1 MSSERRP
8 APAHRGARG
17 FTLLELLVA
26 ITLLAILAVL
36 AWRGLD
42 SMTRTHEALAQR
54 DERIEALKTA
64 YAQFDADCTQLADPN
79 TLSRTPIEV
88 DANRVLLV
96 RDRRDDGQPPAWQI
110 VLYRIVD
117 GRLERLQSP
126 PITNRGDLR
135 GALDSLRQGGANA
148 ARYQLA
154 DNIDGISARAWI
166 EPGGWMDNTGALSA
180 ALFPAGSNTTTL
192 NGLPSASTP
201 SASTLS
207 ASAPAANTPG
217 IVVPAASVRAVEL
230 ALLVRMTPQGAPQR
244 FTRICMTGL

>member
-1 MSSERRP
+1 MSSDRS
-8 APAHRGARG
+8 ARG

-26 ITLLAILAVL
+26 ITLLAILAVI

-79 TLSRTPIEV
+79 TLSRSPVEV
-88 DANRVLLV
+88 DANRVLMV
-96 RDRRDDGQPPAWQI
+96 RDRRDDGQPPAWQV

-117 GRLERLQSP
+117 GRLERLQTQ

-135 GALDSLRQGGANA
+135 NAMDNLRQGGVGA
-148 ARYQLA
+148 ARYLLA
-154 DNIDGISARAWI
+154 ANVDSISARAWI

-192 NGLPSASTP
+192 TGLPSASTP
-201 SASTLS
+201 SASAPS
-207 ASAPAANTPG
+207 ANSPG
-217 IVVPAASVRAVEL
+217 VVVPAASVRAVEL

>member
-1 MSSERRP
+1 MSSNRSR
-8 APAHRGARG
+8 ARG

-64 YAQFDADCTQLADPN
+64 YAQFDDDCTQLADPN
-79 TLSRTPIEV
+79 TLSRPPVEM
-88 DANRVLLV
+88 DANGVLMV
-96 RDRRDDGQPPAWQI
+96 RDRRDDGQAPAWQV

-117 GRLERLQSP
+117 GRLERLQSQ

-135 GALDSLRQGGANA
+135 GAFDSLRQGGANA
-148 ARYQLA
+148 ARYRLA
-154 DNIDGISARAWI
+154 ENVDSIAARAWI
-166 EPGGWMDNTGALSA
+166 EPGGWMDSTGALSA
-180 ALFPAGSNTTTL
+180 TLFPGGSNTTTQT
-192 NGLPSASTP
+192 GLPT
-201 SASTLS
+201 
-207 ASAPAANTPG
+207 ASAPAASVPAASG
-217 IVVPAASVRAVEL
+217 VVVPVASVRAVEL

>member
-1 MSSERRP
+1 MSSNRS
-8 APAHRGARG
+8 ANIGTRG

-26 ITLLAILAVL
+26 VTLLAILAVI

-79 TLSRTPIEV
+79 TLSRSPVEV
-88 DANRVLLV
+88 DANRVLMV
-96 RDRRDDGQPPAWQI
+96 RDRRGESDSGQPPAWQV

-117 GRLERLQSP
+117 GRLERLQTQ

-135 GALDSLRQGGANA
+135 NAMDNLRQGGVGA
-148 ARYQLA
+148 ARYLLA
-154 DNIDGISARAWI
+154 ANVDSMSARAWI
-166 EPGGWMDNTGALSA
+166 EPGGWMDSTGALSA

-192 NGLPSASTP
+192 TGLPSASTP
-201 SASTLS
+201 SASAPS
-207 ASAPAANTPG
+207 ANSPG
-217 IVVPAASVRAVEL
+217 VVVPAASVRAVEL

>member
-1 MSSERRP
+1 MLAMSSDRS
-8 APAHRGARG
+8 ARG

-26 ITLLAILAVL
+26 ITLLAILAVI

-79 TLSRTPIEV
+79 TLSRSPVEV
-88 DANRVLLV
+88 DANRVLMV
-96 RDRRDDGQPPAWQI
+96 RDRRDDGQPPAWQV

-117 GRLERLQSP
+117 GRLERLQTQ

-135 GALDSLRQGGANA
+135 NAMDNLRQGGVGA
-148 ARYQLA
+148 ARYLLA
-154 DNIDGISARAWI
+154 ANVDSISARAWI

-192 NGLPSASTP
+192 TGLPSASTP
-201 SASTLS
+201 SASAPS
-207 ASAPAANTPG
+207 ANSPG
-217 IVVPAASVRAVEL
+217 VVVPAASVRAVEL

>member
-1 MSSERRP
+1 MSSK
-8 APAHRGARG
+8 HRARG

-26 ITLLAILAVL
+26 ITLLAILAVI

-54 DERIEALKTA
+54 DERIEALKTV

-79 TLSRTPIEV
+79 TLSRSPVEV

-96 RDRRDDGQPPAWQI
+96 RDRRDDGQPPAWQV

-117 GRLERLQSP
+117 GRLERLQSQP
-126 PITNRGDLR
+126 LTNRGDLR
-135 GALDSLRQGGANA
+135 GTLDSLRQGGGGA
-148 ARYQLA
+148 ARYVLA
-154 DNIDGISARAWI
+154 TNVEGISARAWV
-166 EPGGWMDNTGALSA
+166 EPGGWMDNAGALSA

-192 NGLPSASTP
+192 TGLPSASTP
-201 SASTLS
+201 SASGV
-207 ASAPAANTPG
+207 PGNTPG
-217 IVVPAASVRAVEL
+217 VVVPAASVRAMEL
-230 ALLVRMTPQGAPQR
+230 ALLVRMTPQGTPQR

>member
-1 MSSERRP
+1 MSSNRS
-8 APAHRGARG
+8 ARG

-26 ITLLAILAVL
+26 ITLLAILAVI

-79 TLSRTPIEV
+79 TLSRSPVEV
-88 DANRVLLV
+88 DANRVLMV
-96 RDRRDDGQPPAWQI
+96 RDRRDDGQPPAWQV

-117 GRLERLQSP
+117 GRLERLQTQ

-135 GALDSLRQGGANA
+135 NAMDNLRQGGVGA
-148 ARYQLA
+148 ARYLLA
-154 DNIDGISARAWI
+154 ANVDSISARAWI

-192 NGLPSASTP
+192 TGLPTASAP
-201 SASTLS
+201 S
-207 ASAPAANTPG
+207 ASAPTANSPG
-217 IVVPAASVRAVEL
+217 VVVPAASVRAVEL

>member
-1 MSSERRP
+1 MSSK
-8 APAHRGARG
+8 HRARG

-26 ITLLAILAVL
+26 ITLLAILAVI

-42 SMTRTHEALAQR
+42 SMTRTHEALALR

-64 YAQFDADCTQLADPN
+64 YAQFDADCTQLSDPN

-88 DANRVLLV
+88 DANRVLMV
-96 RDRRDDGQPPAWQI
+96 RDRRDDGQPPAWQV
-110 VLYRIVD
+110 VLYRIID
-117 GRLERLQSP
+117 GRLERLQSQ

-135 GALDSLRQGGANA
+135 NALENLRQGGQGGGGA
-148 ARYQLA
+148 ARYLLA
-154 DNIDGISARAWI
+154 TNVDSISARAWI

-192 NGLPSASTP
+192 AGLPSASTP
-201 SASTLS
+201 AASGVQ
-207 ASAPAANTPG
+207 ANTPG
-217 IVVPAASVRAVEL
+217 VVVPAASVRAVEL

>member
-1 MSSERRP
+1 MSSNRS
-8 APAHRGARG
+8 ARG

-26 ITLLAILAVL
+26 ITLLAILAVI

-79 TLSRTPIEV
+79 TLSRSPVEV
-88 DANRVLLV
+88 DANRVLMV
-96 RDRRDDGQPPAWQI
+96 RDRRDDGQPPAWQV

-117 GRLERLQSP
+117 GRLERLQTQ

-135 GALDSLRQGGANA
+135 NAMDNLRQGGVGA
-148 ARYQLA
+148 ARYLLA
-154 DNIDGISARAWI
+154 ANVDSISARAWI

-192 NGLPSASTP
+192 TGLPSASTP
-201 SASTLS
+201 SASAPS
-207 ASAPAANTPG
+207 ANGPG
-217 IVVPAASVRAVEL
+217 VVVPAASVRAVEL

>member
-1 MSSERRP
+1 MSSNRS
-8 APAHRGARG
+8 ARG

-26 ITLLAILAVL
+26 ITLLAILAVI

-79 TLSRTPIEV
+79 TLSRSPVEV
-88 DANRVLLV
+88 DANRVLMV
-96 RDRRDDGQPPAWQI
+96 RDRRDDGQPPAWQV

-117 GRLERLQSP
+117 GRLERLQTQ

-135 GALDSLRQGGANA
+135 NALDNLRQGGVGA
-148 ARYQLA
+148 ARYLLA
-154 DNIDGISARAWI
+154 NNVDSISARAWI

-192 NGLPSASTP
+192 TGLPSASTP
-201 SASTLS
+201 SASAPS
-207 ASAPAANTPG
+207 ANSPG
-217 IVVPAASVRAVEL
+217 VVVPAASVRAVEL
-230 ALLVRMTPQGAPQR
+230 ALLVRMTPQGTPQR

>member
-1 MSSERRP
+1 MSSK
-8 APAHRGARG
+8 HRARG

-26 ITLLAILAVL
+26 ITLLAILAVI

-79 TLSRTPIEV
+79 TLSRSPVEV

-96 RDRRDDGQPPAWQI
+96 RDRRDDGQPPAWQV
-110 VLYRIVD
+110 VLYRTID
-117 GRLERLQSP
+117 GRLERLQSA
-126 PITNRGDLR
+126 PITNRSDLR
-135 GALDSLRQGGANA
+135 GALDNLRQGGGNA

-154 DNIDGISARAWI
+154 SNIDGISARAWI

-180 ALFPAGSNTTTL
+180 ALFPGGSNTTTL
-192 NGLPSASTP
+192 TGLPSASTP
-201 SASTLS
+201 SAS
-207 ASAPAANTPG
+207 APAAGTPG
-217 IVVPAASVRAVEL
+217 VVVPAASVRAVEL

>member
-1 MSSERRP
+1 MRAMSSNRS
-8 APAHRGARG
+8 ARG

-26 ITLLAILAVL
+26 ITLLAILAVI

-79 TLSRTPIEV
+79 TLSRSPVEV
-88 DANRVLLV
+88 DANRVLMV
-96 RDRRDDGQPPAWQI
+96 RDRRDDSQPPAWQV

-117 GRLERLQSP
+117 GRLERLQTQ

-135 GALDSLRQGGANA
+135 NAMDNLRQGGAGA
-148 ARYQLA
+148 ARYLLA
-154 DNIDGISARAWI
+154 ANVDSISARAWI

-192 NGLPSASTP
+192 TGLPSASTP
-201 SASTLS
+201 SAS
-207 ASAPAANTPG
+207 APAANSPG
-217 IVVPAASVRAVEL
+217 VVVPAASVRAVEL

>member
-1 MSSERRP
+1 MRAMSSNRS
-8 APAHRGARG
+8 ARG

-26 ITLLAILAVL
+26 ITLLAILAVI

-79 TLSRTPIEV
+79 TLSRSPVEV
-88 DANRVLLV
+88 DANRVLMV
-96 RDRRDDGQPPAWQI
+96 RDRRDDGQPPAWQV

-117 GRLERLQSP
+117 GRLERLQTQ

-135 GALDSLRQGGANA
+135 NALDNLRQGGVGA
-148 ARYQLA
+148 ARYLLA
-154 DNIDGISARAWI
+154 TNVDSISARVWI

-192 NGLPSASTP
+192 TGLPSASTP
-201 SASTLS
+201 SAS
-207 ASAPAANTPG
+207 APSANTPG
-217 IVVPAASVRAVEL
+217 VVVPAASVRAVEL

>member
-1 MSSERRP
+1 MSSSRSS
-8 APAHRGARG
+8 RG

-26 ITLLAILAVL
+26 ITLLAILAVI

-79 TLSRTPIEV
+79 TLSRSPVEV
-88 DANRVLLV
+88 DANRVLMV
-96 RDRRDDGQPPAWQI
+96 RDRRDDGQPPAWQV

-117 GRLERLQSP
+117 GRLERLQTQ

-135 GALDSLRQGGANA
+135 NAMDNLRQGGVGA
-148 ARYQLA
+148 ARYLLA
-154 DNIDGISARAWI
+154 ANVDSISARAWV

-192 NGLPSASTP
+192 TGLPSASTP
-201 SASTLS
+201 SASAPS
-207 ASAPAANTPG
+207 ANSPG
-217 IVVPAASVRAVEL
+217 VVVPAASVRAVEL